1 MVAGLNGLR
10 WFSIRVGASS
20 QPVVQP
26 GLQQPPVTVRGIFN
40 YQRIRC
46 DMRHEETQNKTAA
59 LVHVLL
65 LVLMGLGAFLLP
77 AAGFAQSPDYSAW
90 QDTVKNTHPPGSGC
104 FQVFYPD
111 TQWQEVPCGQP
122 PVNPSQPLVHPPD
135 EELSVLSP
143 AGNAK
148 ILTVGGKNSQNDYV
162 ATVSGAPIS
171 SATGSF
177 INATGGVDSL
187 WSLQLNANLRFYL
200 TDSQSIAL
208 CGGSSNCTGWVQFV
222 YDAKRNVGFI
232 QYWIYNAQQCP
243 PGWKMPQGNTSAT
256 AGCFL
261 NSEVSNGIAGLSPS
275 NLWLTGK
282 MANGMDTVTLLY
294 NGSALSSISTPSIFR
309 EFSKSWKRAQFNIF
323 GDGGYSNASLK
334 PGSHLTVKLEIN
346 NGTTDAPL
354 CSSNNFT
361 GESNNLY
368 LNSSCCPS
376 GGTVPAITY
385 AESTDPNAR
394 VSCSSLGVPNP
405 YTVTTSAL
413 GGDTYI
419 NGFKSTSAKITVAP
433 RSTLSLT
440 LSPSSASDIPSVGGT
455 CGGTLSSDRKTY
467 TTNPITADCTVEA
480 AFAPPGGN
488 RDSGDSGG
496 GGSMGWLW
504 GLGLWGLG
512 AAALWQRR
520 RKVL

>member
-1 MVAGLNGLR
+1 
-10 WFSIRVGASS
+10 
-20 QPVVQP
+20 
-26 GLQQPPVTVRGIFN
+26 
-40 YQRIRC
+40 
-46 DMRHEETQNKTAA
+46 MRHEQLQNKTAA

-65 LVLMGLGAFLLP
+65 LVLMGLGTFLLP
-77 AAGFAQSPDYSAW
+77 AVGFAQSPDYSAW
-90 QDTVKNTHPPGSGC
+90 QDVVKNTHPPGSGC
-104 FQVFYPD
+104 FQVLYPD

-122 PVNPSQPLVHPPD
+122 PVNQPLPSVQPPD
-135 EELSVLSP
+135 EELSMPSS

-148 ILTVGGKNSQNDYV
+148 ILTIGGKGAKNDYI

-177 INATGGVDSL
+177 INVAGGIDSS
-187 WSLQLNANLRFYL
+187 WSLQLNANPGFSL
-200 TDSQSIAL
+200 TDNQSIAL
-208 CGGSSNCTGWVQFV
+208 CGGNSNCTGWVQFA
-222 YDAKRNVGFI
+222 YLADRNVGFI

-243 PGWKMPQGNTSAT
+243 PDWKMPQGNTSAA
-256 AGCFL
+256 AGCFF
-261 NSEVSNGIAGLSPS
+261 NSQFANGIAGLNPS
-275 NLWLTGK
+275 NLEITGK
-282 MANGMDTVTLLY
+282 TANGMDTVTLIY

-323 GDGGYSNASLK
+323 GPAHGGNASFK

-354 CSSNNFT
+354 CSSNSFT

-376 GGTVPAITY
+376 GGTAPAITY
-385 AESTDPNAR
+385 AESTDPNAK
-394 VSCSSLGVPNP
+394 VFCSSLGVPNP
-405 YTVTTSAL
+405 YTVTSSAL

-419 NGFKSTSAKITVAP
+419 NGFKSTSGKITVAP
-433 RSTLSLT
+433 RSTLSFT
-440 LSPSSASDIPSVGGT
+440 LSPSSASDIPSIGGT

-480 AFAPPGGN
+480 AFAPPDGN

-512 AAALWQRR
+512 AVALWQRR
-520 RKVL
+520 CKTL